1 MTDNIRITTANKKTL
16 DKLGFVQKVKK
27 QIEKQEKK
35 LKDKLDLSKHSSDHT
50 KYAKGKVFV
59 ASVSAKS
66 TSRSV
71 KDMDNLIRAL
81 EKAGLDPE
89 DYITT
94 KENNGRMTL
103 KEEGPCLYDDEYI
116 ALFQQLSEDVDT
128 ILESIDEQ
136 VG

>member
-1 MTDNIRITTANKKTL
+1 MSDNIRITSANKKTL
-16 DKLGFVQKVKK
+16 DKLGFIQKIKK
-27 QIEKQEKK
+27 AIEKQEKK
-35 LKDKLDLSKHSSDHT
+35 LKDKLDLGKHSGDHT

-81 EKAGLDPE
+81 DKAGLDPE

-94 KENNGRMTL
+94 KENSGRTTI
-103 KEEGPCLYDDEYI
+103 KPDGPCVYDDEYI
-116 ALFQQLSEDVDT
+116 ALFQQIDEDVET
-128 ILESIDEQ
+128 MIESIEDQ
-136 VG
+136 IG